1 MRPNFFLSRAK
12 MVILKIADL
21 RASAAVHSVET
32 IGEPRELARYS
43 RSEDGLLSFDRR
55 CLRNYVKPEVM
66 GLDLNDGFEDFV
78 DKDRS
83 TDQPAPVQ
91 PILESLASENQTL
104 ASIKFLSF
112 RNNFNKLMGT
122 LTDPQRGWK
131 MAVFRR
137 DGIIVLDVRETE
149 EKLREEQRRDERMAR
164 MSYWGYKFEQICT
177 EPDSTAPVNCNV
189 EYCTIV
195 KTCIGSHRIVLAAEI
210 DCVMPS
216 DGKYVELKTSKVIQS
231 DRDRDIF
238 AKRKMLTFW
247 IQSYLAGVP
256 YIACGFRDDRGIIT
270 GVQHFKTTDLPKQAK
285 PFWQPSSCLSPTN
298 QILSFID
305 NNTTDGNSYILLF
318 NGRADGQIELIP
330 APSETP
336 SFDIGL
342 LETLHSPQPNPSS
355 SRESRSQDMNQ
366 QSIDSAKRTRLT

>member
-1 MRPNFFLSRAK
+1 MA
-12 MVILKIADL
+12 ILTLADL
-21 RASAAVHSVET
+21 RESAHLHPIEN

-43 RSEDGLLSFDRR
+43 RSDDGLLSFDRR

-66 GLDLNDGFEDFV
+66 GRDLNDGFEHFI
-78 DKDRS
+78 DKNRS

-104 ASIKFLSF
+104 SSIKFLSF

-122 LTDPQRGWK
+122 LTDPGRGWK

-137 DGIIVLDVRETE
+137 QELIVLDVRETA
-149 EKLREEQRRDERMAR
+149 EKIREEQQRDARMAK
-164 MSYWGYKFEQICT
+164 MCYWGYKFEQICT
-177 EPDSTAPVNCNV
+177 EPDSTAAINSNV

-210 DCVMPS
+210 DCVMP
-216 DGKYVELKTSKVIQS
+216 DGKYVELKTSKVIRS
-231 DRDRDIF
+231 DSSWDRDSF
-238 AKRKMLTFW
+238 EKNKMLTFW

-256 YIACGFRDDRGIIT
+256 FIACGFRDNDGILR
-270 GVQHFKTTDLPKQAK
+270 GVQHFKTTDLPKTAK
-285 PFWQPSSCLSPTN
+285 RFWQPKSCLSPTN

-305 NNTTDGNSYILLF
+305 NNTTDGNSYILQF
-318 NGRADGQIELIP
+318 NGRGDGEIELLP

-342 LETLHSPQPNPSS
+342 LDTLHSPQPNPSS
-355 SRESRSQDMNQ
+355 SRESRQDPDQ
-366 QSIDSAKRTRLT
+366 HDSAKRTRLT